1 MRVGLVSRHLGLPVG
16 FGTYAEHL
24 IRALRERGDGN
35 EYVVYAPRAVPN
47 VRAALTA
54 WELAGAP
61 ARAARDRLDV
71 LHYLHPAYPALRPRT
86 PTVVSVLDAIT
97 RVLPGYRLPAPYD
110 RLEARAARAAD
121 RVVTI
126 SRSARDDIAACF
138 GVPSERIDVTYLGAP
153 PVDPEPSQKED
164 YWLFVGGT
172 ERRKNLA
179 TALAAFARGPFER
192 HRLKVVGPTA
202 PSPIADS
209 RESLM
214 AGVDERV
221 AERVDWLGRVPAG
234 ELADLYRR
242 ALALVFPSRYE
253 GFGLPVLEAM
263 ARHTPVI
270 AAAVSSI
277 PEVARDAAELVSP
290 DDPAALAEAM
300 ARVAADEAHRRRMVA
315 RGLEVVAG
323 FTWEQTARR
332 TVAVY
337 EDLAG
342 RTTFA

>member
-24 IRALRERGDGN
+24 IRALSERGDGN
-35 EYVVYAPRAVPN
+35 EYLVYAPRAVPSL
-47 VRAALTA
+47 RAALTA

-71 LHYLHPAYPALRPRT
+71 LHYLHPAYPARRPRA

-97 RVLPGYRLPAPYD
+97 RMLPGYRLPPPYD
-110 RLEARAARAAD
+110 RLEARAARRAD

-126 SRSARDDIAACF
+126 SHSARDDIAACF
-138 GVPSERIDVTYLGAP
+138 GVAPERIEVTYLGAP
-153 PVDPEPSQKED
+153 PVDPQPSDTGD

-179 TALAAFARGPFER
+179 AALAAFARGPFEG

-202 PSPIADS
+202 ASPIADS
-209 RESLM
+209 RESLT
-214 AGVDERV
+214 AGVRESV
-221 AERVDWLGRVPAG
+221 ADRVDWLGRVPAG
-234 ELADLYRR
+234 ELADLYRG

-270 AAAVSSI
+270 ATAVSSI
-277 PEVARDAAELVSP
+277 PEVGRDAAELVPP
-290 DDPAALAEAM
+290 DDPAALADAM
-300 ARVAADEAHRRRMVA
+300 ARVAGDEALRRRMVA
-315 RGLEVVAG
+315 RGLEVVAD
-323 FTWEQTARR
+323 FTWEETARR
-332 TVAVY
+332 TAAVY